1 MKPSP
6 GLTWSVCFFERANII
21 NISHTAY
28 VCSTQGNF
36 PEPCWG
42 LGGGEVCSWMNHTW
56 TCSKHPCW
64 GIMRPNEVKNMNTPR
79 LQQHLFLTLAPS
91 WFFYSLPTPLSPSYP
106 SPAPSLLLWSLRC
119 AAQRRGAYL
128 WCEHACIITHLPRA
142 MDGSG
147 GATDSAGTVADCAWK
162 QRRPGLIWLSSRQ
175 RGCWQGS
182 EVGWW
187 ESTKLAPDFALCLC
201 LCGQRGGQNGR
212 ESESLQPHRPTRA
225 YTTRNKLTQANK
237 CW

>member
-106 SPAPSLLLWSLRC
+106 SPAPSLLLWSLCEGVQHSGEAPICGVSTHVLLHIYPVRWME
-119 AAQRRGAYL
+119 AAVR
-128 WCEHACIITHLPRA
+128 
-142 MDGSG
+142 
-147 GATDSAGTVADCAWK
+147 
-162 QRRPGLIWLSSRQ
+162 LIRQ
-175 RGCWQGS
+175 
-182 EVGWW
+182 
-187 ESTKLAPDFALCLC
+187 APLLIV
-201 LCGQRGGQNGR
+201 LGNRGGPG
-212 ESESLQPHRPTRA
+212 
-225 YTTRNKLTQANK
+225 
-237 CW
+237 